1 MVAFIVYDPSASG
14 TVKPVTE
21 YGDCPAEDVADQ
33 GGSLTSVAVLESQM
47 ATFQNA
53 VALIESPLWD
63 DSTIRTLNFNP
74 ETETLSL
81 SILSPSGMSARAV
94 DAIRTQLL
102 ADSDWTQLLDA
113 PLTPAKQSEWATYRQ
128 ALRDIPTQPGYRGSV
143 SWPVKPT

>member
-1 MVAFIVYDPSASG
+1 MVAFIVYDPDYSASA
-14 TVKPVTE
+14 KPVTE

-33 GGSLTSVAVLESQM
+33 GGSLTSVAVPESQM

-53 VALIESPLWD
+53 VALIESPLWA

-74 ETETLSL
+74 ATETLSL
-81 SILSPSGMSARAV
+81 SILSPGGMSARTV
-94 DAIRTQLL
+94 DTIRTQLL

-113 PLTPAKQSEWATYRQ
+113 PLTAAKQAQWASYRQ
-128 ALRDIPTQPGYRGSV
+128 ELRDIPAQPGYPGAV